1 MTRSALLQRARG
13 PGSSEIPRVVW
24 LAPAAV
30 VLGLVVGRGVWN
42 EGLTESW
49 WYLPS
54 AGLLLAT
61 GLYGSTHGIDRGSVR
76 RDLRTAVIA
85 VTLGVLLKAAF
96 IAGVMVALFRKPEY
110 LVLGIAVAQIDPLS
124 VAAMSRS
131 RRMSER
137 AKTLLAVWAAFDDP
151 MTVLLSVYFSV
162 VAFRLAGRSGSP
174 GLVPDGGGVSAYLLG
189 IALNVLLCAAAVAT
203 WYGSRWAWN
212 RYADRSAR
220 KRKPAR
226 REPAVGEPAVGAARG
241 RDRSRSRSSD
251 VLALLVV
258 VALVLTAAASML
270 MLAVALTGLLVRT
283 GRFAGRV
290 DQAVTGAF
298 LLSSFALGVLLTGGA
313 SLFTGFALGVAA
325 FAAQAAVAL
334 VIVPLTLPRLPRS
347 DKIYLALG
355 QQNGITAIILA
366 LALEPD
372 FPGTVG
378 IVGPAVLTISVLYY
392 ATNGVWARRQRKAD
406 AAESDPGEPR
416 NCRSRTRARRRP
428 YDGGRP
434 SPRPGRMP
442 PAEADAGRPAEKR
455 PAGVPM
461 RGIPRRALDTVHGAR
476 AVESVVGRSSR
487 GGRPPRAGRIRGRPA
502 PVAVWP
508 PRHWPPAPSRC
519 SSARPRPTPGSPGP
533 PSRRCGRTSCGVPP
547 AAARHRP
554 RPRPTGSPP
563 RPANRPPPRRPQ
575 GRLPP
580 SRRRAPPPRTTS
592 TPCTAWLPNTGRRP
606 PPRPYGWGSCGRRRA
621 ARTGWPSAPESTP
634 RYSTSRRGPARTP
647 PPSTGC
653 ARPSS
658 PPRKSRRPPAGEAGT
673 ARAATRTA

>member
-1 MTRSALLQRARG
+1 MTPYALLRRARG
-13 PGSSEIPRVVW
+13 PGSSEIPLVVW

-42 EGLTESW
+42 EGLTGSR

-131 RRMSER
+131 RRMSDR
-137 AKTLLAVWAAFDDP
+137 AKNLLAVWAAFDDP

-189 IALNVLLCAAAVAT
+189 IALNVLLCAAAVAV

-212 RYADRSAR
+212 RHADRSAR
-220 KRKPAR
+220 KRKPA
-226 REPAVGEPAVGAARG
+226 GGAARR
-241 RDRSRSRSSD
+241 RDRSRSSD

-258 VALVLTAAASML
+258 VALVVTAAASML

-283 GRFAGRV
+283 GRFAERV

-313 SLFTGFALGVAA
+313 SLFTGFVLGVAA

-347 DKIYLALG
+347 DKVYLALG

-392 ATNGVWARRQRKAD
+392 AANGVWALRQRKAD
-406 AAESDPGEPR
+406 AAESD
-416 NCRSRTRARRRP
+416 A
-428 YDGGRP
+428 DK
-434 SPRPGRMP
+434 PRPLPHPPHPHPREGSSLRR
-442 PAEADAGRPAEKR
+442 PAEAA
-455 PAGVPM
+455 
-461 RGIPRRALDTVHGAR
+461 
-476 AVESVVGRSSR
+476 
-487 GGRPPRAGRIRGRPA
+487 
-502 PVAVWP
+502 
-508 PRHWPPAPSRC
+508 
-519 SSARPRPTPGSPGP
+519 ARP
-533 PSRRCGRTSCGVPP
+533 
-547 AAARHRP
+547 
-554 RPRPTGSPP
+554 
-563 RPANRPPPRRPQ
+563 N
-575 GRLPP
+575 
-580 SRRRAPPPRTTS
+580 
-592 TPCTAWLPNTGRRP
+592 
-606 PPRPYGWGSCGRRRA
+606 
-621 ARTGWPSAPESTP
+621 
-634 RYSTSRRGPARTP
+634 
-647 PPSTGC
+647 
-653 ARPSS
+653 
-658 PPRKSRRPPAGEAGT
+658 
-673 ARAATRTA
+673 ATC